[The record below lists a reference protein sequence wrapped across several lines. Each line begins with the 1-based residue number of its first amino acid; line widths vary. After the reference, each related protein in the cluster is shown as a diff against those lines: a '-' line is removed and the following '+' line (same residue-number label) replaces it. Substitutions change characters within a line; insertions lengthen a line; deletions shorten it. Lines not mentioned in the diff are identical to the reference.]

1 MMHMNKKFKIK
12 KGDTVVVIAGKEKGK
27 TANVLKVIKDTNRVV
42 LDGLNKVKKHLKPGI
57 AGKSGQIIEKEM
69 SVHIS
74 NVQIKDPKTGKPTRV
89 KMEIKKDKKVRVA
102 VKSGTEI
109 K

>member
-1 MMHMNKKFKIK
+1 MHMNKKLKIK

-27 TANVLKVIKDTNRVV
+27 TAKVIKV
-42 LDGLNKVKKHLKPGI
+42 LRDESRIVLEGLNKVKKHLKPGL
-57 AGKSGQIIEKEM
+57 AGNAGQIVEKEM
-69 SVHIS
+69 PIHIS

-89 KMEIKKDKKVRVA
+89 KIEIKKDKKIRVA
-102 VKSGTEI
+102 VKSGSEI